1 MIVDPFVADA
11 GPDFVIDRS
20 AVAALNDVTAVALLF
35 PGVGSDV
42 VLLTVAVLE
51 SVVPLKDGGVEKVL
65 VIVFDWPAVIVP
77 SEQGKGPVQ
86 APALETKFAPAGVAS
101 VTLTAA
107 ASDGPLLVTVIV

>member
-1 MIVDPFVADA
+1 VMIEPFVAEA

-35 PGVGSDV
+35 PAVGSDV

-51 SVVPLKDGGVEKVL
+51 RLVPAKDGGVENVL

-77 SEQGKGPVQ
+77 SEQGKGVVQ
-86 APALETKFAPAGVAS
+86 APALEMKFAPAGSGS

-107 ASDGPLLVTVIV
+107 ASEGPLLVTVIV